1 MKRVLG
7 IISVVGVL
15 GVTGWLI
22 FSLLTNSG
30 IIFPEGKPVPANIPE
45 QGYWK
50 MDLGYWKWD
59 LNYWK
64 MEFSNSG
71 FAKFF
76 SSNVEDS
83 IHTKLEFP
91 KVESGDSEPP
101 NQPPAPA
108 PPPPP
113 SPTPTTEPES
123 SFSPLCDPFDGMELS
138 LMILSIREDIMV
150 LPLYLNTH
158 GEVIPGLIPLSDDGK
173 SAEYH
178 AVLGYGKSNSC
189 GLQGF
194 EDRLYC
200 MFSVTPD
207 MPGSLADFYL
217 YKDECEDPVFTQL
230 NLSIPELP
238 APEDEKLL
246 CKEELGPGDC
256 EAAGGIM
263 SVRATTG
270 APYCDCP

>member
-30 IIFPEGKPVPANIPE
+30 IIFPEGKPVPANMPKLE
-45 QGYWK
+45 
-50 MDLGYWKWD
+50 
-59 LNYWK
+59 
-64 MEFSNSG
+64 NS
-71 FAKFF
+71 
-76 SSNVEDS
+76 S
-83 IHTKLEFP
+83 HTKLEYP
-91 KVESGDSEPP
+91 KVESGDSELP
-101 NQPPAPA
+101 NQPPA

-150 LPLYLNTH
+150 LPLYLKTH
-158 GEVIPGLIPLSDDGK
+158 GEVIPGLVPPPDDSK
-173 SAEYH
+173 SADFH
-178 AVLGYGKSNSC
+178 AQLGYVKSNSC

-200 MFSVTPD
+200 MFTITPD
-207 MPGSLADFYL
+207 MPGSLADLYI
-217 YKDECEDPVFTQL
+217 YKDECENPVFIQL
-230 NLSIPELP
+230 NLSIPELQ
-238 APEDEKLL
+238 APENEKPQ
-246 CKEELGPGDC
+246 CKIDLEKGDC
-256 EAAGGIM
+256 EAAGGTM
-263 SVRATTG
+263 SNDDTG
-270 APYCDCP
+270 APICDCP

>member
-30 IIFPEGKPVPANIPE
+30 IIFPEGKPVPANMPKLE
-45 QGYWK
+45 
-50 MDLGYWKWD
+50 
-59 LNYWK
+59 
-64 MEFSNSG
+64 NS
-71 FAKFF
+71 
-76 SSNVEDS
+76 S
-83 IHTKLEFP
+83 HTKLEYP
-91 KVESGDSEPP
+91 KVESGDSELP
-101 NQPPAPA
+101 NQPPAPPLA

-256 EAAGGIM
+256 EAAGGKM
-263 SVRATTG
+263 SVRPTTG